1 MSLRKKNERTI
12 WIIQRNKETI
22 VFKTNETKNKDE
34 QFKAVR
40 TILKKD
46 RFLQSFK
53 KKVYWTKNFTERSFS
68 ENRNEIDNNN
78 FKNERINFFWTNE
91 MGHSQTMD
99 ERNEKTNT
107 PISKLILWVNYAC
120 KINEWTACKC
130 LQRKLANY
138 TLFSTN

>member
-1 MSLRKKNERTI
+1 MVSLRKKNERTI

-53 KKVYWTKNFTERSFS
+53 KSLLNKKFY
-68 ENRNEIDNNN
+68 
-78 FKNERINFFWTNE
+78 
-91 MGHSQTMD
+91 
-99 ERNEKTNT
+99 
-107 PISKLILWVNYAC
+107 
-120 KINEWTACKC
+120 
-130 LQRKLANY
+130 
-138 TLFSTN
+138 